1 MPAAA
6 THLTPCRDGN
16 TVRVVGRSMLQYIG
30 KTLSD
35 IAGKVRV
42 RSALNPVL
50 WICAIVTVPGM
61 FIVSQRKDV
70 VPIWWVVILV
80 PVSLF
85 TIGFLFLL
93 FFDRDKLQS
102 EEYQIRKQSLELI
115 QEKGKTFPVDAPSI
129 EKIANPERSRIDDR
143 STGGS

>member
-1 MPAAA
+1 MVGFAPPVTGRQRPGPTAI
-6 THLTPCRDGN
+6 HL
-16 TVRVVGRSMLQYIG
+16 MLQYIG

-35 IAGKVRV
+35 IAGKIRV

-50 WICAIVTVPGM
+50 WFCTIVTVPGM
-61 FIVSQRKDV
+61 VIVSQRKDAAPV
-70 VPIWWVVILV
+70 WWAIILV

-102 EEYQIRKQSLELI
+102 EDYQIRKQSLELI
-115 QEKGKTFPVDAPSI
+115 GEKGKTFTVDSSSI
-129 EKIANPERSRIDDR
+129 GTIANPERPQLDDG